1 LAQSEDDFG
10 SKFGQKTFQCTN
22 LNPIVG
28 LVIPFMEKL
37 DWIGLDWVAFLI
49 DPSRQRN
56 SNVAR
61 P

>member
-1 LAQSEDDFG
+1 
-10 SKFGQKTFQCTN
+10 

-37 DWIGLDWVAFLI
+37 DWVGFLI
-49 DPSRQRN
+49 DPSRKSN
-56 SNVAR
+56 SGIAR